1 MKQTSP
7 RRRTA
12 HKNPTSSTLSPVDI
26 PAPDLPD
33 LDRLALL
40 LVDVQRAFDDADY
53 WGPRNNPHCE
63 QNIASL
69 LAEWRAH
76 HRPVVFVRHNS
87 TDPHSPLRPGQPG
100 NDFKDVVTGTP
111 DLLITKHVNSCFH
124 GKPDLHR
131 WLHDQKLNGFVVAGI
146 TTNHCCETTARV
158 GANLGHHVVFALDA
172 THTFDRRAPDGTLVS
187 ADQLAAVTAT
197 NLHGE
202 FATLANT
209 QQLLEVAPDA

>member
-1 MKQTSP
+1 M
-7 RRRTA
+7 
-12 HKNPTSSTLSPVDI
+12 DI
-26 PAPDLPD
+26 PAPDLAD

-100 NDFKDVVTGTP
+100 NDFKDVVNGTP
-111 DLLITKHVNSCFH
+111 DLPSPSRSTPAF
-124 GKPDLHR
+124 
-131 WLHDQKLNGFVVAGI
+131 
-146 TTNHCCETTARV
+146 TAS
-158 GANLGHHVVFALDA
+158 L
-172 THTFDRRAPDGTLVS
+172 T
-187 ADQLAAVTAT
+187 
-197 NLHGE
+197 
-202 FATLANT
+202 
-209 QQLLEVAPDA
+209 